1 MLDAGVPVYSIDEFG
16 QTAFMYAASKNKTD
30 VVRLILQ
37 NGADAN
43 NGDRADCTPLHF
55 AARENS
61 TAAIAVL
68 MQNYASTNITSK
80 KVTNESI
87 LHI

>member
-1 MLDAGVPVYSIDEFG
+1 MPVYSIDEFG

-68 MQNYASTNITSK
+68 MQNYASTKITSK